1 MLLALQYIYAIYIYS
16 IHYASGATIYI
27 CHIYIYIFSNHYASG
42 STIYICHIYIY
53 I

>member
-27 CHIYIYIFSNHYASG
+27 CHIYIYI
-42 STIYICHIYIY
+42 YIY